1 MNYYYIVE
9 GLVRNNIGDVLQ
21 GMAAAKFLPVTAK
34 PVDREQLSLLD
45 SKARSFLL
53 ASGWFM
59 HDFSKF
65 PPSDAVQPCYISLH
79 VANSALLQNRQV
91 RNHFKK
97 NAPIGCRD
105 KKTLSLFLGWGI
117 PAYYSGCLTITTSPR
132 KPILQKEGP
141 CLLVDNIDHPVP
153 EPVLKKLEL
162 LTKKEFTRVTHD
174 PADVLLPF
182 EDYVKQG
189 VNHME
194 NLLQQYCDA
203 SLIVTTKIHCA
214 LPCLGM
220 GAPVILI
227 HPNPQD
233 PRLDTVR
240 QFIDILSYDELLR
253 SDTLNRPTVRFK
265 KLQVQKKYLSAIV
278 EASVAHQKNIIQ
290 KPDRTSFFWI
300 KMKSLISSF
309 IYRTAIVLLLKS
321 GLANRSLKRV
331 FVNDNQ

>member
-1 MNYYYIVE
+1 MNYYYIIE

-21 GMAAAKFLPVTAK
+21 GMAAAKYLPATAK

-45 SKARSFLL
+45 SKERSFLL

-65 PPSDAVQPCYISLH
+65 PPPDAVQVCYISLH
-79 VANSALLQNRQV
+79 IANSALLQNQKIRD
-91 RNHFKK
+91 HFKK

-105 KKTLSLFLGWGI
+105 KKTLYLFLGWGI
-117 PAYYSGCLTITTSPR
+117 PAYYSGCLTITTNPR
-132 KPILQKEGP
+132 KPVLQKEGP

-182 EDYVKQG
+182 EDYVNQG

-194 NLLQQYCDA
+194 NLLQKYCEA
-203 SLIVTTKIHCA
+203 SVIVTTKIHCA

-240 QFIDILSYDELLR
+240 QFIDILSYDQLLK
-253 SDTLNRPTVRFK
+253 SDRLIMPEVRIK
-265 KLQVQKKYLSAIV
+265 KLQAQKGSLSAIV
-278 EASVAHQKNIIQ
+278 EASVAHQKNILQ
-290 KPDRTSFFWI
+290 KPDRAFFYKI
-300 KMKSLISSF
+300 KLQSVVSSMIF
-309 IYRTAIVLLLKS
+309 RMTIVFLLKL

-331 FVNDNQ
+331 FVGSN

>member
-21 GMAAAKFLPVTAK
+21 GMAAAKFLPSAAK
-34 PVDREQLSLLD
+34 PLDREQLSSLD
-45 SKARSFLL
+45 GKAGGFLL

-65 PPSDAVQPCYISLH
+65 PPPDAVKVCYISLH
-79 VANSALLQNRQV
+79 VANSALLQDRQI
-91 RNHFKK
+91 RDHFIN

-117 PAYYSGCLTITTSPR
+117 PAYYSGCLTITTNPR
-132 KPILQKEGP
+132 KPIFQKEGP

-153 EPVLKKLEL
+153 PPVLKKLEL
-162 LTKKEFTRVTHD
+162 LTKKQFTRVTHD
-174 PADVLLPF
+174 PVDVLLPF

-189 VNHME
+189 VSHME

-227 HPNPQD
+227 HPNPKD
-233 PRLDTVR
+233 PRLETVR
-240 QFIDILSYDELLR
+240 QFIDILSYDQLMR
-253 SDTLNRPTVRFK
+253 SETLNRPTVQIK
-265 KLQVQKKYLSAIV
+265 KLQAQKKYLTAIV
-278 EASVAHQKNIIQ
+278 EASVASQTNILQ
-290 KPDRTSFFWI
+290 KPDRIYFIWI
-300 KMKSLISSF
+300 KLRSIISSL
-309 IYRTAIVLLLKS
+309 IYRTVIVILLKS
-321 GLANRSLKRV
+321 GLANKSLKRV
-331 FVNDNQ
+331 FANAN